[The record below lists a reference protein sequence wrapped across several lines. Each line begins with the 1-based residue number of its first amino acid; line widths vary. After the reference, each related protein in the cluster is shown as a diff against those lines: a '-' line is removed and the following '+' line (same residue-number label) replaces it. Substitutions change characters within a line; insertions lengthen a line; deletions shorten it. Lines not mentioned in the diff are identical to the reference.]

1 MALLTKQNFIDDSSM
16 KKKKPFRHCHPIR
29 TTIKVSRKK
38 KRKKEETAVIA
49 VITEKKLFFF
59 DSLINKSVNF
69 SVFFYNKWQTDNEVI
84 CEFFEETEGIKRKL
98 Q

>member
-38 KRKKEETAVIA
+38 KEKERRNSSNSGYNWKKA
-49 VITEKKLFFF
+49 FFF
-59 DSLINKSVNF
+59 LIV
-69 SVFFYNKWQTDNEVI
+69 W
-84 CEFFEETEGIKRKL
+84 
-98 Q
+98 